1 MIKIVIDSAI
11 PFIRNVFDKVAFV
24 EYYAGDKINSEIV
37 RDADV
42 LIIRTRTK
50 CNSTLLDGS
59 KVSLIC
65 TATIGFDHID
75 RNYCQAKGIRWYSM
89 AGCNSNSVAQYVLA
103 AIAFLHK
110 RKSFEFNK
118 LIVGVV
124 GMGNVGSKIV
134 RYCRSLGIKVL
145 INDPLLPNHDIMGLV
160 SFDELISKSDI
171 ITFHVPLQK
180 EGEFPTYHM
189 INNQSF
195 KNVKKGAILI
205 NTSRGEI
212 VNEVDLLDL
221 INEKIIGDVVLDV
234 WDNEPNI
241 NLQLLEKAIISTS
254 HIAGYSA
261 DGKWNGTVGSVQR
274 VSEFFGFK
282 EIERL
287 IELPILPNNPIIEI
301 DCKDRS
307 LEDIFSEVILKTY
320 SIDADSDRLKSNT
333 NNFEILRNEYP
344 NRREFDSYKLRFE
357 NDLDNYLNIFGELGF
372 NTNSH
377 V

>member
-75 RNYCQAKGIRWYSM
+75 RNYCHAKGIRWYSM

-145 INDPLLPNHDIMGLV
+145 INDPLLPNHDILGLV

-180 EGEFPTYHM
+180 E
-189 INNQSF
+189 
-195 KNVKKGAILI
+195 
-205 NTSRGEI
+205 
-212 VNEVDLLDL
+212 
-221 INEKIIGDVVLDV
+221 
-234 WDNEPNI
+234 
-241 NLQLLEKAIISTS
+241 
-254 HIAGYSA
+254 
-261 DGKWNGTVGSVQR
+261 
-274 VSEFFGFK
+274 
-282 EIERL
+282 
-287 IELPILPNNPIIEI
+287 
-301 DCKDRS
+301 
-307 LEDIFSEVILKTY
+307 
-320 SIDADSDRLKSNT
+320 
-333 NNFEILRNEYP
+333 
-344 NRREFDSYKLRFE
+344 
-357 NDLDNYLNIFGELGF
+357 
-372 NTNSH
+372 
-377 V
+377 